1 MDGRI
6 FPTDDITKKS
16 GFSGAIGAYN
26 SYLLSCLN
34 GEGYML
40 HNLAVKGYA
49 VVFCMQHGLVF
60 SGTFG
65 VKLDVR
71 LLMSQRG
78 LGFARFRRSR
88 GTLAWGFFR
97 GWRCQWLWRC
107 F

>member
-6 FPTDDITKKS
+6 FSADDITKKG
-16 GFSGAIGAYN
+16 GFSGAVGAYN

-49 VVFCMQHGLVF
+49 VVFCIQHGLVF
-60 SGTFG
+60 QRTFG

-71 LLMSQRG
+71 LFDVHKGDLVLRASK
-78 LGFARFRRSR
+78 RSR
-88 GTLAWGFFR
+88 RETLA
-97 GWRCQWLWRC
+97 
-107 F
+107 